1 MTAQAQGRGKAGFD
15 HDTDLEERVNR
26 WVKYIGRREA
36 QQNEASGLDEATA
49 AALLIDLSEAFHLLA
64 L

>member
-1 MTAQAQGRGKAGFD
+1 MTAQAQVRGEAGFD
-15 HDTDLEERVNR
+15 HDTDLEERANR

-49 AALLIDLSEAFHLLA
+49 ATLQVDPLEALDLVPL
-64 L
+64 